1 MIATA
6 AACLKDLMVPSAGAS
21 LVMAWKVPKLE
32 GLGKLS
38 SLMHVMGV
46 LLTSARARVHRR

>member
-1 MIATA
+1 MIATV